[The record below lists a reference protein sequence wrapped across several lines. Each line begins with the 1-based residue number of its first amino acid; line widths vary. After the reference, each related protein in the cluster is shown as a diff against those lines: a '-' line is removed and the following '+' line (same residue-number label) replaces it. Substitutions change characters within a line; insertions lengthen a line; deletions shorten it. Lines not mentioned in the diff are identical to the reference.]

1 VLDDLRLDR
10 KARMSD
16 YRFGWPM
23 EATVKPDY
31 LCQLN
36 GSEPGETAQAEME
49 LEGNEFLPHVTPSSL
64 LDLFLD
70 DSEHPRGLLLWPTSL
85 PSQPRRACPGPF
97 HGVFPAFALRR
108 SSGYWTVSRKPWGQ
122 PD

>member
-1 VLDDLRLDR
+1 MADGSHS
-10 KARMSD
+10 KA
-16 YRFGWPM
+16 G
-23 EATVKPDY
+23 V
-31 LCQLN
+31 CQLN

-70 DSEHPRGLLLWPTSL
+70 DSEHLRGFPLWPTSL
-85 PSQPRRACPGPF
+85 PSQPHRACPEPF
-97 HGVFPAFALRR
+97 HGVFPAFCV
-108 SSGYWTVSRKPWGQ
+108 VSELLGIGLYRASLGAE